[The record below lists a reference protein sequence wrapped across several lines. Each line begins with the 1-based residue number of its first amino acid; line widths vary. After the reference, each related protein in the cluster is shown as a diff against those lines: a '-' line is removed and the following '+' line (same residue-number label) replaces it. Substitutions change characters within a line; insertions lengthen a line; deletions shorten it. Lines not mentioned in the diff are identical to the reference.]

1 MTAPTPSASPAS
13 PAPDDDTFV
22 RALVK
27 SSRQRTIH
35 LRWTDR
41 DGTSRLTALTAAE
54 ASRLN
59 SLARSRGLSA
69 EALLRDIAHQ
79 PAAPRPAPFVG
90 D

>member
-1 MTAPTPSASPAS
+1 MTAPASPAS
-13 PAPDDDTFV
+13 PTPDDDTFV

-27 SSRQRTIH
+27 NSRQRTVH

-41 DGTSRLTALTAAE
+41 DGTARLTALTAAD
-54 ASRLN
+54 ATRLN

-69 EALLRDIAHQ
+69 EHLLRDVAHQ
-79 PAAPRPAPFVG
+79 PAPPRSALPGG